1 MDISLKRIIAYIIDV
16 LIVTIIMIPFIRL
29 KAINPYID
37 EYNKYYEEYTELVND
52 EDADIKSDE
61 YKDRIIELNYKLGE
75 YKQVNSSL
83 SVVGIIIYFVIVQY
97 FLKGQ
102 TIGKKILNIRIVS
115 NKDKKLN
122 IGHDFIRTVILN
134 NIIFSLLLIFG
145 IYLFNAEGYYVLSL
159 VVSYLQLLVISVI
172 VLMVVLRKD
181 NRGLHDILVGTKV
194 ISINVTN
201 EEDVEIKTIE
211 NKEIIEEK
219 EVIKNNTKNS
229 SKKTT
234 SKANNKNSSN
244 KTKKMTST
252 KKSKKL

>member
-102 TIGKKILNIRIVS
+102 TIGKKILNIRIV
-115 NKDKKLN
+115 
-122 IGHDFIRTVILN
+122 R
-134 NIIFSLLLIFG
+134 
-145 IYLFNAEGYYVLSL
+145 
-159 VVSYLQLLVISVI
+159 
-172 VLMVVLRKD
+172 
-181 NRGLHDILVGTKV
+181 
-194 ISINVTN
+194 
-201 EEDVEIKTIE
+201 
-211 NKEIIEEK
+211 
-219 EVIKNNTKNS
+219 
-229 SKKTT
+229 
-234 SKANNKNSSN
+234 
-244 KTKKMTST
+244 
-252 KKSKKL
+252 